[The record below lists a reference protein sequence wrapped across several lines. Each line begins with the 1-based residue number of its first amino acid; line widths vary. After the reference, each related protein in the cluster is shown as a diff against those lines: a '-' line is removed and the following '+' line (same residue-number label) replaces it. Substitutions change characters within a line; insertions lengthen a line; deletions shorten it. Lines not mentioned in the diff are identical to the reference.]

1 MNVARLATAFS
12 IIGGLFIIYVGVSY
26 LFLPEATASGFGL
39 PAWPEGDA
47 AGFLNVKGVRDIGTG
62 VVILALLAAKQ
73 RYALAITTLAMALIP
88 FGDMLTI
95 FRWDGS
101 TTIALSVHGLTAVFV
116 ALTGALLLWE
126 RRTTQVPVAA

>member
-39 PAWPEGDA
+39 PAWPAGDA

-95 FRWDGS
+95 LRWDGS
-101 TTIALSVHGLTAVFV
+101 TTIALSVHGLTAAFV